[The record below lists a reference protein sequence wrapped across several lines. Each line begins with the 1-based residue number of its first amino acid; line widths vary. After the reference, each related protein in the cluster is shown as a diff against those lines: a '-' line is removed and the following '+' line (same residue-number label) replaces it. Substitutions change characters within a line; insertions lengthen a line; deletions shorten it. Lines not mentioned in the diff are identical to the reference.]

1 MILTLQDDAKLL
13 IKNVIDLAY
22 FMRGGMSYETILL
35 TMSFAERQLVSD
47 FLKER
52 LDQESKSSHPVY

>member
-52 LDQESKSSHPVY
+52 LDQESKSSQRVY